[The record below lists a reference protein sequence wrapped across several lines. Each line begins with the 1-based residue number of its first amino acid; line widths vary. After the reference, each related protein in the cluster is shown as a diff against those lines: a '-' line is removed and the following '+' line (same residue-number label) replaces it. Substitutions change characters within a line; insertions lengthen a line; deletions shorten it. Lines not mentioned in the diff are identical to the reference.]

1 MVALAAAMVEM
12 ALFGEED
19 KFDISNRMFVGDG
32 GGGRAV

>member
-1 MVALAAAMVEM
+1 MVEM

-32 GGGRAV
+32 GGGGGRAV